1 MERAVWKGGGQ
12 VKEVAP
18 QLCGGWVPAGCQ
30 HGDSGSTSPSEAPD
44 NDQQWG
50 TGLTQHVGCCCLG
63 LS

>member
-1 MERAVWKGGGQ
+1 M
-12 VKEVAP
+12 KEVAP

-30 HGDSGSTSPSEAPD
+30 HGDSGSTSPPEAPD